1 MTEQEK
7 RLHRCCFAGHRP
19 EGILLSEAT
28 AKDWL
33 RYQIQQA
40 IAANYTTFITGMGMG
55 VDIWAAQIVIELRAA
70 NPSIHLIAVEP
81 YPSFAAKWIE
91 EWRSAYQEVIT
102 KADLV
107 KRISQR
113 YTPDAINNRLY
124 WIVDHSSR
132 LIAIYNGT
140 KGYTGSFVDYAQ
152 TQRLETTLYPF
163 PRMNTGASPRPYP
176 LNLID
181 AIMGS
186 PTYLYSRSVEL
197 SDLPLDFDKRLAVA
211 ISTFPSNHDPG
222 EILLPRYRD
231 GATLQ
236 EIASA
241 IGVTRERI
249 RQLIEQYIKRLR
261 HPDIMRYL
269 NCGIENIPP
278 KASKTMIKKLEDAER
293 IANM

>member
-55 VDIWAAQIVIELRAA
+55 VDIWAAQIVIGLRAA

-81 YPSFAAKWIE
+81 YPSFAAKWSE

-107 KRISQR
+107 KRISQL

-152 TQRLETTLYPF
+152 TQGLETTLYPF

-181 AIMGS
+181 VIMES
-186 PTYLYSRSVEL
+186 PTYLSSRPVEL
-197 SDLPLDFDKRLAVA
+197 SDLPLDFDRRLAVA

>member
-19 EGILLSEAT
+19 EGILFSEAT

-81 YPSFAAKWIE
+81 YPSFAAKWSE

-152 TQRLETTLYPF
+152 TQGLEATLYPF
-163 PRMNTGASPRPYP
+163 PRMSTGASPRPYP

-181 AIMGS
+181 EIMES
-186 PTYLYSRSVEL
+186 ATYLSSRPVEL
-197 SDLPLDFDKRLAVA
+197 SDLPPDFDRRLAVA

-231 GATLQ
+231 GATLH

-293 IANM
+293 IASM

>member
-19 EGILLSEAT
+19 KSILLSETT

-70 NPSIHLIAVEP
+70 NSDLHLIAVEP
-81 YPSFAAKWIE
+81 YPSFSAKWSE
-91 EWRSAYQEVIT
+91 EWRSAYQEVIS

-107 KRISQR
+107 KCISQG
-113 YTPDAINNRLY
+113 YAPDAINNRLY
-124 WIVDHSSR
+124 RIVDHSSR

-152 TQRLETTLYPF
+152 TQGLETTLYPF

-181 AIMGS
+181 AIMES
-186 PTYLYSRSVEL
+186 PTYLHSRSIEL
-197 SDLPLDFDKRLAVA
+197 SDLPPDFNRRLAVA

-278 KASKTMIKKLEDAER
+278 KTSKAMIKKLEDADR
-293 IANM
+293 IASM

>member
-33 RYQIQQA
+33 QYQIQQA

-81 YPSFAAKWIE
+81 YPSFSAKWSE

-102 KADLV
+102 SADLV

-113 YTPDAINNRLY
+113 YAPDAINNRLY

-140 KGYTGSFVDYAQ
+140 RGYTGSFVDYAQ
-152 TQRLETTLYPF
+152 TQGLETILYPF

-181 AIMGS
+181 VIMES
-186 PTYLYSRSVEL
+186 PTYLSSRPVEL
-197 SDLPLDFDKRLAVA
+197 SDLPPDFDRRLTVA

-236 EIASA
+236 GIASA
-241 IGVTRERI
+241 VGVTRERI

-278 KASKTMIKKLEDAER
+278 KTSKAMIKKLEDAER
-293 IANM
+293 IASM

>member
-19 EGILLSEAT
+19 EGILLSETT
-28 AKDWL
+28 AKGWL
-33 RYQIQQA
+33 QFQIQQA
-40 IAANYTTFITGMGMG
+40 IDAGYTTFITGMGMG
-55 VDIWAAQIVIELRAA
+55 VDIWAAQIVIELRAG

-81 YPSFAAKWIE
+81 YPSFSAKWSE
-91 EWRSAYQEVIT
+91 EWRSVYQEVIIS
-102 KADLV
+102 ADLV

-113 YTPDAINNRLY
+113 YAPDAINNRLY

-152 TQRLETTLYPF
+152 TQGLETTLYPF

-181 AIMGS
+181 AIMES
-186 PTYLYSRSVEL
+186 PTYLSSRAIDL
-197 SDLPLDFDKRLAVA
+197 SDIPPDFDRRLAVA

-222 EILLPRYRD
+222 EILLQRYRD

-241 IGVTRERI
+241 YGVTRERI
-249 RQLIEQYIKRLR
+249 RQLIEKYIKRLR

-269 NCGIENIPP
+269 NCNIENIPP
-278 KASKTMIKKLEDAER
+278 KTSKAMIKKLEDAER
-293 IANM
+293 IASM

>member
-19 EGILLSEAT
+19 ESILLSETT

-70 NPSIHLIAVEP
+70 NSDLHLIAVEP
-81 YPSFAAKWIE
+81 YPSFSAKWSE
-91 EWRSAYQEVIT
+91 EWRSAYQEVIS

-107 KRISQR
+107 KCISQR
-113 YTPDAINNRLY
+113 YAPDAINNRLY

-140 KGYTGSFVDYAQ
+140 KGYTGAFVDYAQ
-152 TQRLETTLYPF
+152 TQGLETIVYPF
-163 PRMNTGASPRPYP
+163 PRLNTGTSPRPYP

-181 AIMGS
+181 AIMES
-186 PTYLYSRSVEL
+186 PAYLSSRPIEL
-197 SDLPLDFDKRLAVA
+197 SDLPSDFNRRLSVA

-236 EIASA
+236 EIASS

-278 KASKTMIKKLEDAER
+278 KTSKAMIKKLEDAER
-293 IANM
+293 IASM

>member
-81 YPSFAAKWIE
+81 YPSFAAKWSE

-113 YTPDAINNRLY
+113 YTSDAINNRLY

-152 TQRLETTLYPF
+152 TQGLETTLYPF

-181 AIMGS
+181 EIMES
-186 PTYLYSRSVEL
+186 ATYLSSRPVEL
-197 SDLPLDFDKRLAVA
+197 SDLPPDFDRRLAVA

-222 EILLPRYRD
+222 ELLLPRYRD

-241 IGVTRERI
+241 IGVARERI

-293 IANM
+293 IASM

>member
-55 VDIWAAQIVIELRAA
+55 VDIWAAQIVIELRVA

-81 YPSFAAKWIE
+81 YPSFAAKWSE

-140 KGYTGSFVDYAQ
+140 KGYTGSFVNYAQ
-152 TQRLETTLYPF
+152 AQGLETILYPF

-181 AIMGS
+181 VIMES
-186 PTYLYSRSVEL
+186 PTYLSSRPVEL
-197 SDLPLDFDKRLAVA
+197 SDLPLDFDRRLAVA

-231 GATLQ
+231 GATSQ

-293 IANM
+293 IASM

>member
-19 EGILLSEAT
+19 EGILLSEST
-28 AKDWL
+28 TKDWL

-40 IAANYTTFITGMGMG
+40 IAAGYATFITGMGMG
-55 VDIWAAQIVIELRAA
+55 VDIWAAQIVLEMKADNSSL
-70 NPSIHLIAVEP
+70 HLIAVEP
-81 YPSFAAKWIE
+81 YPSFSAKWSE
-91 EWRSAYQEVIT
+91 EWRDAYQEVIA

-107 KRISQR
+107 KRISPH
-113 YTPDAINNRLY
+113 YAPDAINQRLY
-124 WIVDHSSR
+124 WIVDHASR

-140 KGYTGSFVDYAQ
+140 RGYTGSFVDYAR
-152 TQRLETTLYPF
+152 TQSLETILYPF
-163 PRMNTGASPRPYP
+163 PRMNTGTSPRPYP

-181 AIMGS
+181 ALMES
-186 PTYLYSRSVEL
+186 PAYLSSRPVGL
-197 SDLPLDFDKRLAVA
+197 SDLPADFNRRLSVA
-211 ISTFPSNHDPG
+211 FSILSGNHDPG
-222 EILLPRYRD
+222 EILLSRYRD

-241 IGVTRERI
+241 MGVTRERI
-249 RQLIEQYIKRLR
+249 RQLIEKYIKRLR

-278 KASKTMIKKLEDAER
+278 KTSKATVKKLEDAER
-293 IANM
+293 IASM

>member
-81 YPSFAAKWIE
+81 YPSFAAKWSE

-152 TQRLETTLYPF
+152 TQGLETTLYPF
-163 PRMNTGASPRPYP
+163 PRMSTGASPRPYP

-261 HPDIMRYL
+261 HPDMR
-269 NCGIENIPP
+269 
-278 KASKTMIKKLEDAER
+278 ER
-293 IANM
+293 IEVFRLQDIESIG

>member
-1 MTEQEK
+1 MTELEK

-19 EGILLSEAT
+19 EGILLSETT
-28 AKDWL
+28 AKEWL
-33 RYQIQQA
+33 RFQIQQA
-40 IAANYTTFITGMGMG
+40 ITDGYTTFITGMGMG
-55 VDIWAAQIVIELRAA
+55 VDIWAAQIVIGLRAA

-81 YPSFAAKWIE
+81 YPSFAAKWSE

-152 TQRLETTLYPF
+152 TQGLETTLYPF

-181 AIMGS
+181 VIMES
-186 PTYLYSRSVEL
+186 PTYLSSRPVEL
-197 SDLPLDFDKRLAVA
+197 SDLPLDFDRRLAVA

-269 NCGIENIPP
+269 NCGIEKIPP

-293 IANM
+293 IASM

>member
-33 RYQIQQA
+33 LYQIQQA

-55 VDIWAAQIVIELRAA
+55 VDIWAAQIVIGLRAA

-81 YPSFAAKWIE
+81 YPSFAAKWSE

-107 KRISQR
+107 KRISQL

-152 TQRLETTLYPF
+152 TQGLETTLYPF

-181 AIMGS
+181 VIMES
-186 PTYLYSRSVEL
+186 PTYLSSRPVEL
-197 SDLPLDFDKRLAVA
+197 SDLPLDFDRRLAVA
-211 ISTFPSNHDPG
+211 I
-222 EILLPRYRD
+222 
-231 GATLQ
+231 
-236 EIASA
+236 
-241 IGVTRERI
+241 
-249 RQLIEQYIKRLR
+249 
-261 HPDIMRYL
+261 
-269 NCGIENIPP
+269 
-278 KASKTMIKKLEDAER
+278 
-293 IANM
+293 

>member
-33 RYQIQQA
+33 LYQIQQA

-55 VDIWAAQIVIELRAA
+55 VDIWAAQIVIGLRAA

-81 YPSFAAKWIE
+81 YPSFAAKWSE
-91 EWRSAYQEVIT
+91 EWRSAYQEVII

-152 TQRLETTLYPF
+152 TQGLETTLYPF

-181 AIMGS
+181 VIMES
-186 PTYLYSRSVEL
+186 PTYLSSRPVEL
-197 SDLPLDFDKRLAVA
+197 SDLPPNFDRRLAVA

-293 IANM
+293 IASM

>member
-81 YPSFAAKWIE
+81 YPSFAAKWSE

-113 YTPDAINNRLY
+113 YAPDAINTRLY

-152 TQRLETTLYPF
+152 TQGLETTLYPF
-163 PRMNTGASPRPYP
+163 PPHEHRRVPAP
-176 LNLID
+176 LPAEPDRRNHGKRDI
-181 AIMGS
+181 S
-186 PTYLYSRSVEL
+186 VFPTRRTV
-197 SDLPLDFDKRLAVA
+197 
-211 ISTFPSNHDPG
+211 
-222 EILLPRYRD
+222 
-231 GATLQ
+231 
-236 EIASA
+236 
-241 IGVTRERI
+241 
-249 RQLIEQYIKRLR
+249 
-261 HPDIMRYL
+261 
-269 NCGIENIPP
+269 
-278 KASKTMIKKLEDAER
+278 
-293 IANM
+293 